1 MSDIG
6 VETWIMHGSLLG
18 WWWNRKIMPW
28 DADVDVQM
36 SYWSMKFLAD
46 FYNMTIH
53 HYKLPGIEK
62 GRDYLLEVNPHYV
75 IDSIQDR
82 LNVIDARWIDTEV
95 GLFIDITVL
104 RRNRTAEALGI
115 EGVMMSKDGHSYL
128 WGDIFP
134 LRNSVFEHMP
144 VKIPYAYSALLEE
157 EYGPE
162 ALTRTDFEDHHF
174 DQDKME
180 WMPLK

>member
-1 MSDIG
+1 MQTYLSTMSDIG

-62 GRDYLLEVNPHYV
+62 GRDYLHAHPAVAECPLCGSD
-75 IDSIQDR
+75 DSSSD
-82 LNVIDARWIDTEV
+82 
-95 GLFIDITVL
+95 
-104 RRNRTAEALGI
+104 GI
-115 EGVMMSKDGHSYL
+115 
-128 WGDIFP
+128 GDIVMQIRGVVNGITTTPGGATFQRAE
-134 LRNSVFEHMP
+134 LGGELGMIQQFNTAAV
-144 VKIPYAYSALLEE
+144 
-157 EYGPE
+157 
-162 ALTRTDFEDHHF
+162 
-174 DQDKME
+174 Q
-180 WMPLK
+180 